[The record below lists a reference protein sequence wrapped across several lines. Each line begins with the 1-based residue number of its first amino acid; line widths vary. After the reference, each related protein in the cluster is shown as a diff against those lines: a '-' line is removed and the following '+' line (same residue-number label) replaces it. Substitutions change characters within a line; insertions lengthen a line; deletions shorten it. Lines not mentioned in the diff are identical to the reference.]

1 MGIFDLWALIKPV
14 KHLSLSIA
22 MSQQGAALQ
31 GYNNELIKCIED
43 LCSKRDELQK
53 QILVEEEEKQ
63 RVQNDLR
70 ILTERLAQI
79 NEGLAQKI
87 AMRNDYDR
95 TISETENAY
104 KKILESS
111 QSLLQVLKK
120 ESTQLKDKSTSE
132 MPRSRTKQSTK

>member
-1 MGIFDLWALIKPV
+1 MPASG
-14 KHLSLSIA
+14 
-22 MSQQGAALQ
+22 
-31 GYNNELIKCIED
+31 IED

-53 QILVEEEEKQ
+53 QILLEEEEKQ

-70 ILTERLAQI
+70 ILTERLAQV

-104 KKILESS
+104 KKVLTHTHTHNDTHIHACAHTSTHTHRFWIAHSHYYKYSRKS
-111 QSLLQVLKK
+111 QHS
-120 ESTQLKDKSTSE
+120 
-132 MPRSRTKQSTK
+132 

>member
-1 MGIFDLWALIKPV
+1 M
-14 KHLSLSIA
+14 
-22 MSQQGAALQ
+22 
-31 GYNNELIKCIED
+31 
-43 LCSKRDELQK
+43 
-53 QILVEEEEKQ
+53 EEEEKQ

-104 KKILESS
+104 KKVCSCNVQLYANFSY
-111 QSLLQVLKK
+111 SLWDGLLTHTHPRTHPPYTHTHTHIDSRELSIAVT
-120 ESTQLKDKSTSE
+120 STQERINTVE
-132 MPRSRTKQSTK
+132 R

>member
-1 MGIFDLWALIKPV
+1 MPTCTSHAPG
-14 KHLSLSIA
+14 
-22 MSQQGAALQ
+22 
-31 GYNNELIKCIED
+31 IED

-104 KKILESS
+104 KKVCSCNVQLYANFSY
-111 QSLLQVLKK
+111 SLWDGLLTHPHTHPPTRAHCTHTHTHDTDSREFSIAVT
-120 ESTQLKDKSTSE
+120 STQERINTVE
-132 MPRSRTKQSTK
+132 R